1 VNSDSIRAMIV
12 EDDEI
17 SADVLKQLLEQVG
30 IETLIITDTHNITEN
45 LVQARSFDVIFLDLE
60 MPGENGYDVLDRL
73 KNDARFSN
81 IPVVAY
87 TTHVSH
93 MNQARDAGFHSFLG
107 KPLNDYLF
115 PEQLNRILQGES
127 VWEVS

>member
-1 VNSDSIRAMIV
+1 VFSCLFIPRSYPTLPPFQVVKNRL
-12 EDDEI
+12 EI
-17 SADVLKQLLEQVG
+17 ISPYY
-30 IETLIITDTHNITEN
+30 
-45 LVQARSFDVIFLDLE
+45 R
-60 MPGENGYDVLDRL
+60 ENGYDVLDRL